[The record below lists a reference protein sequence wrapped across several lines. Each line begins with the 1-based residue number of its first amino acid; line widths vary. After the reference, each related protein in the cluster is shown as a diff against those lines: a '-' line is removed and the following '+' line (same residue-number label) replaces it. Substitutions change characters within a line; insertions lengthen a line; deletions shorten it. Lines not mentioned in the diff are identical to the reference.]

1 MGILTF
7 FKKNKNKEAEK
18 FTGSFSEWHKLV
30 EDIVGNQYEVIP
42 FDRII
47 EEFPDNYSSEYDPLL
62 ADAVGK
68 LETYALKKTINSFN
82 RVWNRGITENDI
94 TCVKRAW
101 LGFRNA
107 LQECL
112 FFRKCV
118 GFPEDIAKQVENQ
131 VVETAESIQASCEKY
146 IRRAEDESGSEF
158 MKDIYYMIRRDK
170 LQIR

>member
-1 MGILTF
+1 MGILEY
-7 FKKNKNKEAEK
+7 FKKRKKKDADIPK
-18 FTGSFSEWHKLV
+18 SSFSDWHKLV
-30 EDIVGNQYEVIP
+30 EEVIGNRYENIP

-47 EEFPDNYSSEYDPLL
+47 EEFPNNYSSEYDPLL
-62 ADAVGK
+62 ADAMGK
-68 LETYALKKTINSFN
+68 LETYALKKIINNFN

-101 LGFRNA
+101 LKFRDS

-112 FFRKCV
+112 FFRECE
-118 GFPEDIAKQVENQ
+118 GFPEDIAKQVEKQ
-131 VVETAESIQASCEKY
+131 VADTAASIQASCEKY
-146 IRRAEDESGSEF
+146 IKRAEDESGSQF